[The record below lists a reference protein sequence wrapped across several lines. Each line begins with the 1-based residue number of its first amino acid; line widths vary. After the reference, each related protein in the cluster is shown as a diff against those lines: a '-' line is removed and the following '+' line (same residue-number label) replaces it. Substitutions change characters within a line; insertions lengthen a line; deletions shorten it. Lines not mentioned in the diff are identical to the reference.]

1 MHRKSRGLGP
11 KTLGLLL
18 CFTAEA
24 AAAQSTAI
32 DAPAETEETSDERK
46 LNVILEEIVVTAMK
60 HGDALV
66 HDVPTAVTAFGSQQ
80 LEVLNFR
87 DLSSLSY
94 VMPNVQLESLG
105 ATKGIANFTIRGLG
119 LNTSVPSID
128 PTVGVFVDGMY
139 LGIIA
144 GVLTENFDIEGVEV
158 LRGPQGI
165 LFGRN
170 VTGGAVVVRTNKPS
184 EVLEG
189 RGRLAYATG
198 PNWTAEGAIS
208 GPLSE
213 RLSARVALFKNDD
226 SGWFRNERD
235 GKKLGQSSQ
244 FAIRPSLRWTPTDN
258 LEFLLRYEHGKSHGD
273 GPSGQNHALFS
284 RDTFKVTSDDPG
296 FYRMKWD
303 QAILETNWDIPL
315 GDGTI
320 TSIAAWRSYKSR
332 SDSDIDATNN
342 QSFALGMSTD
352 QSQKS
357 LELRYAGSFGMAKVT
372 TGLYYFQQDL
382 FYIEQ
387 RIVDANID
395 DAVPGIKRVGGG
407 IGDFWTYGAFAA
419 LDIAVSDE
427 LTVNLGARYTH
438 EEKKSD
444 LSRVRQA
451 ADSLGG
457 LPGPDIPGEGLIGGD
472 IDAGTLNLS
481 DPGLRQSWNDVS
493 PRIGLQWKPQNDTQV
508 YAFWAKGFRSGGLNI
523 RHTGFGAPP
532 VLFDAE
538 EQDTYE
544 IGWKQRLGRRGN
556 LNTAVFQNKL
566 SGMLR
571 DNNIPDPVAGNIQ
584 VISNAGDATFRG
596 VEVEGNYEIF
606 DGLILSG
613 QVGYTHGKYDKIT
626 VDLNGNGV
634 VGDSADRNLKIPR
647 LAPWTYGASIIY
659 DVTMGELGGLSLNLR
674 YNHRDRAFYTDNN
687 RGVLQP
693 VDNVDAGVTF
703 RPRNAPWEL
712 AFFATN
718 LTNDL
723 TYGGDT
729 VLADLPAFGG
739 DGPTGPRPNPSYNP
753 LNKGRVL
760 GAELRVD
767 F

>member
-1 MHRKSRGLGP
+1 MYSKSRVAQFQA
-11 KTLGLLL
+11 LGLLL
-18 CFTAEA
+18 CFGAEPA
-24 AAAQSTAI
+24 MAQSVAPVT
-32 DAPAETEETSDERK
+32 PAETEETSNERRP
-46 LNVILEEIVVTAMK
+46 NVILEEIVVTAMK
-60 HGDALV
+60 HGDVRV
-66 HDVPTAVTAFGSQQ
+66 HDVPTAVTAFGALQ
-80 LEVLNFR
+80 LEALNFR

-139 LGIIA
+139 MGIIA

-170 VTGGAVVVRTNKPS
+170 VTGGAVVMRTNQPTDF
-184 EVLEG
+184 LEG
-189 RGRLAYATG
+189 RGRISYATG

-235 GKKLGQSSQ
+235 GEKLGQSSQ
-244 FAIRPSLRWTPTDN
+244 SAIRPSLRWTPTDN
-258 LEFLLRYEHGKSHGD
+258 LEFLLRYEHGEGSGD
-273 GPSGQNHALFS
+273 GPSGQNNALFS

-296 FYRMKWD
+296 FYRMNWD
-303 QAILETNWDIPL
+303 QAILETNLDVSL

-320 TSIAAWRSYKSR
+320 TTIAAWRNYLAR
-332 SDSDIDATNN
+332 SDTDVDATNN
-342 QSFALGMSTD
+342 QSFALGMFTD

-387 RIVDANID
+387 RIVDANTD
-395 DAVPGIKRVGGG
+395 DAIQGIRRVGGG
-407 IGDFWTYGAFAA
+407 AGDFWTYGAFTA
-419 LDIAVSDE
+419 LDFAVNDE
-427 LTVNLGARYTH
+427 LTINLGARYTH
-438 EEKKSD
+438 EEKDSD

-457 LPGPDIPGEGLIGGD
+457 LPGPDIPGEGMIGGD
-472 IDAGTLNLS
+472 LDERTLNFS
-481 DPGLRQSWNDVS
+481 DVGIHQSWDDVS
-493 PRIGLQWKPQNDTQV
+493 PRIGLQWRPDQDTQI

-523 RHTGFGAPP
+523 RHTAFGAPP

-538 EQDTYE
+538 EQNTYE
-544 IGWKQRLGRRGN
+544 IGWKQRLGGRGN
-556 LNTAVFQNKL
+556 LNTAIFQNKL

-571 DNNIPDPVAGNIQ
+571 DNNIPHPVAGNIQ
-584 VISNAGDATFRG
+584 TISNAGDATFRG
-596 VEVEGNYEIF
+596 VEVEGNYEIVN
-606 DGLILSG
+606 GLTVIG
-613 QVGYTHGKYDKIT
+613 QVGYTHGKYTNIT
-626 VDLNGNGV
+626 VDLNGDGV
-634 VGDSADRNLKIPR
+634 VGDEADHRLKIPR
-647 LAPWTYGASIIY
+647 LAPWSYGASLVY
-659 DVTMGELGGLSLNLR
+659 DMDMGDFGGVSLNLR

-687 RGVLQP
+687 RGVLQQ
-693 VDNVDAGVTF
+693 VDNIDAGVTF

-712 AFFATN
+712 AFFGTN
-718 LTNDL
+718 LTGDL

-729 VLADLPAFGG
+729 PLPDLPAFGG
-739 DGPTGPRPNPSYNP
+739 DGPAGPRPIPTYNP
-753 LNKGRVL
+753 LNKGRVF
-760 GAELRVD
+760 GAELRVN